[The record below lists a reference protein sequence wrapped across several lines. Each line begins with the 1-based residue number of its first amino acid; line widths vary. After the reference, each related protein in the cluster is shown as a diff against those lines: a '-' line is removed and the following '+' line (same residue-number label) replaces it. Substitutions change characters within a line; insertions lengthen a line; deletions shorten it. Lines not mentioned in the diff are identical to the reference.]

1 MKDCVVKIGIKRSLV
16 PAQSTSTGTII
27 SSPGGST
34 AAYSPPPGPDNDN
47 DDFVPADL
55 CSPHNYARLPLPVDE
70 TRAENDTSTTDVLSL
85 VFFWRLFC

>member
-16 PAQSTSTGTII
+16 PAQSTSTII
-27 SSPGGST
+27 SSLGGST
-34 AAYSPPPGPDNDN
+34 AAYSPPPGPDNDD

-85 VFFWRLFC
+85 GFFWRLFC